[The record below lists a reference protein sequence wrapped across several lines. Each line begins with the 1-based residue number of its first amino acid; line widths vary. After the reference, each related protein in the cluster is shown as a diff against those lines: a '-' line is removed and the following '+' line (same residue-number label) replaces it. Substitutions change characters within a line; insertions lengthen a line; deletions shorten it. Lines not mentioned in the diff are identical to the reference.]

1 MIVGMRPLIR
11 RSLYIALLLLG
22 LGWTILSRPAAASTT
37 AGRIPAPQVGFLAP
51 TFTLTNLDGQSVHLS
66 DYQGQVVLL
75 NFWASW
81 CPPCRAEM
89 PAIQQ
94 VYQNYRGQGLVVLA
108 INASYQDT
116 PAAMQTLLGSFAHSF
131 PILLD
136 KDSSVNR
143 LYAVNSLPSTFF
155 IDRQGTIRDLVIGG
169 PLTTAGLS
177 ARVERLLQE
186 AP

>member
-1 MIVGMRPLIR
+1 VGMRPLFR
-11 RSLYIALLLLG
+11 RSLFTALLLLG
-22 LGWTILSRPAAASTT
+22 LGWTILSRPAAAPTT
-37 AGRIPAPQVGFLAP
+37 DGRIPAPQVGFLAP
-51 TFTLTNLDGQSVHLS
+51 PFSLTTLDGQTVDLS
-66 DYQGQVVLL
+66 AYQGQVVLL

-94 VYQNYRGQGLVVLA
+94 VYQSYRDQGLVVLA

-116 PAAMQTLLGSFAHSF
+116 PAARQSFLGSFAYSF

-136 KDSSVNR
+136 DGSTVNR
-143 LYAVNSLPSTFF
+143 LYAVYSLPTTFF
-155 IDRQGTIRDLVIGG
+155 IDRKGTIRDLVVGG
-169 PLTTAGLS
+169 PLTAAGLS
-177 ARVERLLQE
+177 ARVETLLQE